1 MERENQRIALTKRL
15 LKEALLQLL
24 KEKELD
30 KISVTELCKTAEIN
44 RATFYRHY
52 AIPRDVLIEIQSDM
66 IQQLK
71 REIPLPQSLE
81 DLKPAVYTLC
91 TFMDQHAELIQLII
105 RCNTDVD
112 FVHLVD
118 DLFMELW
125 KDLHLKNYLKK
136 LNEEDLRILA
146 VYTAGGSYFILRS
159 WMMGSIQK
167 SAQEMADYVFEL
179 LNKTE
184 FLTYGTLLGIP
195 RK

>member
-66 IQQLK
+66 ILQLK

-81 DLKPAVYTLC
+81 DLKPAVYTFC
-91 TFMDQHAELIQLII
+91 IFMEQHAELIQLII

-112 FVHLVD
+112 FIHLVD

-184 FLTYGTLLGIP
+184 FLTYGTLLDIP

>member
-24 KEKELD
+24 KEKALD